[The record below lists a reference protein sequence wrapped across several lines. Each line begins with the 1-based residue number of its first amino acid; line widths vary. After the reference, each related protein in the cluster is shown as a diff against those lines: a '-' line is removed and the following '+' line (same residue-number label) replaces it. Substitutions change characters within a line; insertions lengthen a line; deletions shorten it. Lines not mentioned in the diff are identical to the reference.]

1 MSDYAIIL
9 YEPHSKDVRSGGLE
23 LLDDWATVPGAWL
36 WLNISGQPD
45 KSEKKLLSERFG
57 VSDLAIQD
65 TQRERHPPKLEV
77 FDNLLFIMLR
87 DLVTDENTVDQQ
99 VVCLS
104 LLLGVNFVVTRHHN
118 PVPAIEKVSNT
129 VRLQTDELAA
139 GPAHVAY
146 MVCRRVVDNYT
157 PVVLGLE
164 EGLAELEERVF
175 EDPGDDVIEQI
186 TRFNRT
192 FKQLRRH
199 LANQRD
205 VVAQLRRPTETLPV
219 KLNRQEFNDV
229 FEHLDRLASLCH
241 LNQELA
247 SDLLNTHLNLVSHRL
262 NDIMRILTI
271 ATVIFLP
278 LSLMAG
284 IYGMNFQSMPEL
296 TWRYGYFG
304 VLGIMAVIVLVLVTV
319 FKRRDWL

>member
-23 LLDDWATVPGAWL
+23 LLDEWAKVPESWL
-36 WLNISGQPD
+36 WLNISGLPD
-45 KSEKKLLSERFG
+45 KAEKKLLGERFG
-57 VSDLAIQD
+57 LPDLAIQD
-65 TQRERHPPKLEV
+65 AQRERHPPKLEV

-87 DLVTDENTVDQQ
+87 DLVSDENTVDQ
-99 VVCLS
+99 VVVSLS
-104 LLLGVNFVVTRHHN
+104 LLLGANFVVTRHHN
-118 PVPAIEKVSNT
+118 PVPAIERVFDT
-129 VRLQTDELAA
+129 VRSHTDELAA
-139 GPAHVAY
+139 GPAHIAY
-146 MVCRRVVDNYT
+146 MICRRVVDNYT
-157 PVVLGLE
+157 PVILGLE
-164 EGLAELEERVF
+164 ERLAELEERVF

-186 TRFNRT
+186 TRYNRT

-205 VVAQLRRPTETLPV
+205 VVAQLRRPTEALPV
-219 KLNRQEFNDV
+219 KINRQEFNDV
-229 FEHLDRLASLCH
+229 FEHLERLTSLCH

-247 SDLLNTHLNLVSHRL
+247 SDLLHTHLNLVSHRL
-262 NDIMRILTI
+262 NHIVRVLTI

-278 LSLMAG
+278 LSLLAG

-296 TWRYGYFG
+296 GWKYGYFV
-304 VLGIMAVIVLVLVTV
+304 VLGIMAAIVITLVTV

>member
-23 LLDDWATVPGAWL
+23 LLDNWATVPGAWL
-36 WLNISGQPD
+36 WLDISGQPD
-45 KSEKKLLSERFG
+45 RSEKKLLSERFG

-175 EDPGDDVIEQI
+175 ENPGDDVIEQI

-205 VVAQLRRPTETLPV
+205 VVAQLRRPTEPMPV
-219 KLNRQEFNDV
+219 KLNLQEFNDV

-278 LSLMAG
+278 LSLLAG

>member
-9 YEPHSKDVRSGGLE
+9 YEPHSKDVRTGGLE
-23 LLDDWATVPGAWL
+23 LLDEWATVPGSWL

-57 VSDLAIQD
+57 LSDLAIQD
-65 TQRERHPPKLEV
+65 TQRERHPPKLEI

-87 DLVTDENTVDQQ
+87 DLATDENTVEQV

-118 PVPAIEKVSNT
+118 PVPAIEKVLDT
-129 VRLQTDELAA
+129 VRSHPDELTA
-139 GPAHVAY
+139 GPAHIAY
-146 MVCRRVVDNYT
+146 MVCRKVVDNYT
-157 PVVLGLE
+157 PVILGLE
-164 EGLAELEERVF
+164 ERLAEIEESVF
-175 EDPGDDVIEQI
+175 DDPGDNAIEQI

-205 VVAQLRRPTETLPV
+205 VVAQLRRPTEALPV

-229 FEHLDRLASLCH
+229 FEHLERLTSLCH

-262 NDIMRILTI
+262 NHIMRVLTI

-278 LSLMAG
+278 LSLLAG

-296 TWRYGYFG
+296 SWKYGYFG
-304 VLGIMAVIVLVLVTV
+304 VLGIMATIVIVLFTV